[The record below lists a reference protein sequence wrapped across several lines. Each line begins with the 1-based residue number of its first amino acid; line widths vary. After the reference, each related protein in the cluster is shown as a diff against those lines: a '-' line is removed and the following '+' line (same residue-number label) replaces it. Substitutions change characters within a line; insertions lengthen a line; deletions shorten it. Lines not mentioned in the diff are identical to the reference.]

1 MRRNDRLFTLI
12 QTLRDGQLHRAG
24 DLGKALG
31 VSTRTIWRDMAA
43 LQASGLPVE
52 GERGVGYVLKGPVSL
67 PPLAL
72 TREEFEALRLGLSLV
87 GSAADPALAKAAA
100 SLRGKVGAVTPEGLQ
115 EPGTQS
121 FVYATPE
128 AARAAPHIGPIR
140 RGLRDHLMLRFA
152 YAAPDVSTVVHNAR
166 PLQLDFWGRTW
177 TLTAF
182 SETLQD
188 FRVFRLDFIVSLSV
202 GPAAFLPED
211 GKTIDDFLAVL
222 TLP

>member
-1 MRRNDRLFTLI
+1 MARNDRLFTLI

-24 DLGKALG
+24 DLARSLG

-72 TREEFEALRLGLSLV
+72 TREEFEALRLGLALV
-87 GSAADPALAKAAA
+87 GSAADPALAKAAS
-100 SLRGKVGAVTPEGLQ
+100 SLRGKVGAVTPQGQQ
-115 EPGTQS
+115 EPGLQS
-121 FVYATPE
+121 FVFATPE
-128 AARAAPHIGPIR
+128 AARAAPHMAT
-140 RGLRDHLMLRFA
+140 LRSALREHLLVEIV
-152 YAAPDVSTVVHNAR
+152 YAAPDVSTTTQIVR
-166 PLQLDFWGRTW
+166 PLQLDFWGRVW
-177 TLTAF
+177 TLTGF

-188 FRVFRLDFIVSLSV
+188 FRVYRLDFMVRAGV
-202 GPAAFLPED
+202 GSAGFLPDE
-211 GKTIDDFLAVL
+211 GKTIDDFLAIL